1 MGHNKTNTF
10 ERYQAHDYMIMQRMQ
25 KKKKD
30 KLKFRMAEMKCQEIQ
45 ARSDEGMN

>member
-1 MGHNKTNTF
+1 MGRNKTNTF
-10 ERYQAHDYMIMQRMQ
+10 ERYRAHDYMIMQRMQ
-25 KKKKD
+25 KKKD